1 MTDINNPVVIKMY
14 VAVKICFSFVSAI
27 LIIGYAIRKINI
39 ICKNAVK
46 LSEGNRL
53 LLIEIRNPILKIRM
67 GMMNS
72 FFWKIFSNK

>member
-1 MTDINNPVVIKMY
+1 VHEKP
-14 VAVKICFSFVSAI
+14 
-27 LIIGYAIRKINI
+27 YAITKINI

-53 LLIEIRNPILKIRM
+53 LLIEIRNPKLKIRM

-72 FFWKIFSNK
+72 FF

>member
-1 MTDINNPVVIKMY
+1 V
-14 VAVKICFSFVSAI
+14 I

-46 LSEGNRL
+46 LSKGNRL